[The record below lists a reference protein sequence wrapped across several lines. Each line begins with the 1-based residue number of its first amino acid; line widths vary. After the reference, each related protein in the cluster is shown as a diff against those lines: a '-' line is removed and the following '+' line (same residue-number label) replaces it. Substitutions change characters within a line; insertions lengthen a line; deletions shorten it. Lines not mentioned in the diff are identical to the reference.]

1 VEPPGKYLGYDDVAD
16 CYLSAKGSDN
26 PVTVGT
32 IYKIAKENGYEGGPP
47 RVSLMDMAFANDN
60 FMASIMLPVADE
72 PRESRWPKLTLRG
85 EEILNMPPATM
96 LIPDWLRDVGVTF
109 VLAQRGTGK
118 TVLAV
123 DLALSMATDR
133 DWMCEPVTQGLHVV
147 YAVGEDVEN
156 TAQHIAA
163 WCNYHNGGNAP
174 DLERF
179 TFVKDVPD
187 LMDGGDCASLGKH
200 LRTFV
205 PEGRR
210 AVVFVDTWQRATSA
224 APDGQNSDRDMGH
237 AVKNLEALARAF
249 GGPAI
254 CCCHPPKDARVTVSG
269 SFVIENSSTAIWH
282 LSNTDAGLKLEVT
295 RIKGPGL
302 GKLKYLDLKTVM
314 LDRCDERGERLTG
327 LVATYVGGDQSHAL
341 DAREAEKA
349 ARQAVLNTVLDLL
362 SRGIAVVRVSGSGQK
377 PGDVAKAVNER
388 YKLHLDKRAVSDH
401 LAALEREGRLI
412 YAQADKNHRGKAGYQ
427 RPSVI
432 AAVAESSA
440 ESPPKAIPN
449 DAEGD

>member
-1 VEPPGKYLGYDDVAD
+1 VESTYR
-16 CYLSAKGSDN
+16 SAKGSDN
-26 PVTVGT
+26 PVKVGT
-32 IYKIAKENGYEGGPP
+32 IYKIAQQHGYEGGPP
-47 RVSLMDMAFANDN
+47 RVDLVAMAFANDN

-72 PRESRWPKLTLRG
+72 PRESRWPNLTLRG
-85 EEILNMPPATM
+85 EEIFNMPPATM
-96 LIPDWLRDVGVTF
+96 LIPGWLRDVGVTF

-123 DLALSMATDR
+123 DVALSMATDR

-163 WCNYHNGGNAP
+163 WCKYHNGGNAP
-174 DLERF
+174 DPERF

-295 RIKGPGL
+295 RIKGAGL
-302 GKLKYLDLKTVM
+302 GNLKYLDHKTVM
-314 LDRCDERGERLTG
+314 LDRCDERGQRLTG
-327 LVATYVGGDQSHAL
+327 LVATYVGGDQSRAL

-349 ARQAVLNTVLDLL
+349 AQQAVLNTVLGLIDQ
-362 SRGIAVVRVSGSGQK
+362 GIPVVRSNGSGQN
-377 PGDVAKAVNER
+377 PGNVAAAVNER
-388 YKLHLDKRAVSDH
+388 YNRRLTKGDVSRY
-401 LAALEREGRLI
+401 LAALEREGKLV
-412 YAQADKNHRGKAGYQ
+412 YVQADKNRRVKAGYQ
-427 RPSVI
+427 RPPVT

-440 ESPPKAIPN
+440 ERPPKAIPK
-449 DAEGD
+449 DAESD